1 MYTLISLV
9 RFLRIMIRYLES
21 ILENGAMIVKDVR
34 FYRPLVLNRHGN
46 SPAYVGC
53 IAHDDKW
60 DFRAAATSSFDN
72 GNIRLDTDYASGGF
86 LPQNTRFDPNNPK
99 LLDVNS
105 MLSIARGSISGEEF
119 YGALPSAY
127 GYTDHFCHYIQE
139 IHEVPDQN
147 SWFGLAYLVKLEI
160 DPHNFL
166 DQGYVI
172 HPSILDSI
180 IHSALV
186 MFINMETKSSDFSG
200 VFLPVKVDTFSRW
213 DSDKFVDFDPGLQ
226 GIVWS
231 YFTVRNFAPE
241 GPLTFDYIVA
251 NSEKQVLLTIEG
263 FETVV
268 APHDIVADI
277 GMAERLTIIWQ
288 PKVFPSSNFSLHSV
302 ASPDATSCLKSTFE
316 TLIANAQTAGRHVVR
331 VLDLDQCLEIA
342 KVLDASLV
350 SFLSKGL
357 FVEYF
362 FEVASPQDTDA
373 KAWSL
378 EHSQVRPFVVDASDD
393 SKRAAFLS
401 RYSFLLHLSSCHYN
415 A

>member
-1 MYTLISLV
+1 LV
-9 RFLRIMIRYLES
+9 
-21 ILENGAMIVKDVR
+21 
-34 FYRPLVLNRHGN
+34 
-46 SPAYVGC
+46 C

-60 DFRAAATSSFDN
+60 EFRAATTSAFDN
-72 GNIRLDTDYASGGF
+72 GNIQLDTDYASGGYS
-86 LPQNTRFDPNNPK
+86 LQNTRFDPDNPK
-99 LLDVNS
+99 LLDVDS
-105 MLSIARGSISGEEF
+105 MLSLARGSISGEEF

-127 GYTDHFCHYIQE
+127 GYRDHFCNYIQE

-160 DPHNFL
+160 GAHNFL

-200 VFLPVKVDTFSRW
+200 VFLPVKVDTVSRW

-268 APHDIVADI
+268 APHDAVADI
-277 GMAERLTIIWQ
+277 SMAERLTIIWQ

-302 ASPDATSCLKSTFE
+302 ASPDALSCLSNTFE
-316 TLIANAQTAGRHVVR
+316 ALIANAQMAGRHVVR
-331 VLDLDQCLEIA
+331 VLDLDQDLEIA
-342 KVLDASLV
+342 KALDASLL

-362 FEVASPQDTDA
+362 FEVASAQDTDA

-378 EHSQVRPFVVDASDD
+378 KHSHVRPFVVDASDD
-393 SKRAAFLS
+393 SERAAFLS
-401 RYSFLLHLSSCHYN
+401 RY
-415 A
+415 